1 MLCLPTL
8 VGPVSE
14 LLGSVRVTS
23 GLPGAEIIVSSI
35 GAHPRDVAKGIAK
48 GGNDRIQLIPGQS
61 LRADDLLVV
70 RQSSNGVTSSV
81 TPHTMALGVQP
92 APKNQSDIGAV
103 GFRSHLYTCGQ
114 HVWVVGAIPGA
125 TVRIEFG
132 GSAPAVGLALENGA
146 RLALASGLRTGVPA
160 RISQSTQVG
169 SGPILAVLPDPA
181 PAPGGVAPAPVIQQP
196 VMGCQTAVLVSGV
209 IDGATVTLK
218 HASGAVETGG
228 FDAPALWFG
237 LAPLKEHD
245 ALIPR
250 QELRGCEI
258 SSADGTKATVASA
271 NPPTP
276 IVIPPCAGST
286 LVHVGGLVPG
296 ATVRI
301 HVNSIEHVGMAPPDS
316 PTYSFMVEPLP
327 PAGTVSVTQELCGV
341 KSPATTVPIS
351 IHEDVTTPVKVVEP
365 LLGCARAVSVTNAHD
380 GARLQVFAR
389 DHDTHLEAPIS
400 DFFTVHGTQA
410 TIPVAPLL
418 VEGDEVVVRQWACSM
433 QPTTST
439 PVSKVQA
446 HSAPAPPKLLE
457 PVLPGPVAVVVDALP
472 GALVEVFVIAGETP
486 EFAGAAIANPGPTT
500 VGLNREL
507 ATREQ
512 VRARQTVCEQ
522 CTALGPVA
530 SVARPLPQPPVLD
543 EPAVAA
549 TGVDRRPTFRWHD
562 PQPTGDGKAD
572 GFYFT
577 LHEQGVASVVDEKGP
592 ATSWRPA
599 ADLKPR
605 ATYIWTVVGFNATGE
620 GQVVTRSF
628 TTGTGP
634 LPRLDGY
641 DLTTRTLTGQGF
653 TPGANVSVR
662 LAMFGSLAATPYGWT
677 TDTRDQRIPTKAD
690 ANGKIKIVIDP
701 NTALPWLEIPYTDH
715 YITGVITGETMHFSA
730 TDGRLDPHNLTGFLW
745 SNTLAILVP

>member
-1 MLCLPTL
+1 MLCVPKL

-14 LLGSVRVTS
+14 LLRSVRVTG
-23 GLPGAEIIVSSI
+23 GLPRAEIIVSSI
-35 GAHPRDVAKGIAK
+35 GTHPRDVAKGIAK
-48 GGNDRIQLIPGQS
+48 GGDDRIQLIPGQS

-132 GSAPAVGLALENGA
+132 GSAPATGVALENGA
-146 RLALASGLRTGVPA
+146 RLALASGLRTGVAA
-160 RISQSTQVG
+160 RVGQSTQVG
-169 SGPILAVLPDPA
+169 SGPILAVLPDLA
-181 PAPGGVAPAPVIQQP
+181 PAPHGVAPAPVIQQP

-218 HASGAVETGG
+218 HASGAVEAAG
-228 FDAPALWFG
+228 FDTPALWFG

-258 SSADGTKATVASA
+258 SSADGIKANVVPAD
-271 NPPTP
+271 PPAP
-276 IVIPPCAGST
+276 IVISPCAGST
-286 LVHVGGLVPG
+286 LIHVGGLVPG
-296 ATVRI
+296 ATIRI
-301 HVNSIEHVGMAPPDS
+301 HVNSIEHVGMAPSDS
-316 PTYSFMVEPLP
+316 STYSFMVEPLP
-327 PAGTVSVTQELCGV
+327 PAGKVSVTQELCGV
-341 KSPATTVPIS
+341 RSPARTVSIS
-351 IHEDVTTPVKVVEP
+351 IHEDVTAPVKVVEP
-365 LLGCARAVSVTNAHD
+365 LLACACAVSVTNAHD
-380 GARLQVFAR
+380 GAWLQVFAR
-389 DHDTHLEAPIS
+389 NHDTHLEAPIS
-400 DFFTVHGTQA
+400 DRFTVHGRQA

-418 VEGDEVVVRQWACSM
+418 AQGDEVIVRQWACST

-439 PVSKVQA
+439 PASKVHA
-446 HSAPAPPKLLE
+446 HGMPAPPKLLE
-457 PVLPGPVAVVVDALP
+457 PVLPGPVAVVEALP
-472 GALVEVFVIAGETP
+472 GALVEVYVINGETL
-486 EFAGAAIANPGPTT
+486 EFAGAAIATPGRTT
-500 VGLNREL
+500 VALNRL
-507 ATREQ
+507 LVTREQ
-512 VRARQTVCEQ
+512 VRARQTLCEQ

-577 LHEQGVASVVDEKGP
+577 LHEQGAATVIDEKGP
-592 ATSWRPA
+592 AMSWRPA
-599 ADLKPR
+599 TDLKPR
-605 ATYIWTVVGFNATGE
+605 TVYVWTVVGLNTTGE
-620 GQVVTRSF
+620 GQVATRSF

-634 LPRLDGY
+634 LPQLDGY
-641 DLTTRTLTGQGF
+641 DLKRECS
-653 TPGANVSVR
+653 PARASR
-662 LAMFGSLAATPYGWT
+662 REPM
-677 TDTRDQRIPTKAD
+677 
-690 ANGKIKIVIDP
+690 
-701 NTALPWLEIPYTDH
+701 
-715 YITGVITGETMHFSA
+715 SA
-730 TDGRLDPHNLTGFLW
+730 SASQCSARRRQPLTDGRPTHATSGYPRKPTQTARSKSSSILTSCCHGWNPLHR
-745 SNTLAILVP
+745 SLHHGSHQR